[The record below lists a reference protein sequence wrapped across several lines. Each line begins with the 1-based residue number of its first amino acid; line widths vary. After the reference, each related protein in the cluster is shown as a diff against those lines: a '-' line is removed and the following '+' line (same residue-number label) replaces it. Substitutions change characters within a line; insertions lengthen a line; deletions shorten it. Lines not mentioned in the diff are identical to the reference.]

1 MGISRSDQARQEA
14 SLEAARIVKL
24 DPIYLDTETTGLEN
38 WDEVIEIG
46 LVDFSGQVLLETL
59 IKPQGSI
66 PPDATR
72 IHGIRDRD
80 VLTAPTWRLIWPQVQ
95 RIIEGRHL
103 AIYNADYDLRMM
115 RQSHARA
122 GLEWRPG
129 VFDNSCIMKLY
140 AKYRGDWNPARRSFR
155 WHSLEVAGRQCGL
168 ELSNTHRAA
177 DDALLAR
184 AVLMHMAE
192 HA

>member
-1 MGISRSDQARQEA
+1 MGIPRSDQARQEA
-14 SLEAARIVKL
+14 AQEAARIAQL
-24 DPIYLDTETTGLEN
+24 DPIFLDTETTGLEN

-46 LVDFSGQVLLETL
+46 LVDSAGQALLEAL

-80 VLTAPTWRLIWPQVQ
+80 VLMSPTWRQIWPQVE
-95 RIIEGRHL
+95 RLIKGNHL
-103 AIYNADYDLRMM
+103 AIYNADYDLRML

-122 GLEWRPG
+122 GLQWEPVAART
-129 VFDNSCIMKLY
+129 FCIMKLY
-140 AKYRGDWNPARRSFR
+140 AKYRGEWNPARRSFR
-155 WHSLEVAGRQCGL
+155 WHSLEAAGRQCGL
-168 ELSNTHRAA
+168 DLSNTHRAA

>member
-1 MGISRSDQARQEA
+1 MGIPRSEQARQEA
-14 SLEAARIVKL
+14 AQEAARIVQL
-24 DPIYLDTETTGLEN
+24 DPIFLDTETTGLEN
-38 WDEVIEIG
+38 WDEVIEVG
-46 LVDFSGQVLLETL
+46 LVDASGQVILETL
-59 IKPQGSI
+59 VKPQGSI
-66 PPDATR
+66 PADATR

-80 VLTAPTWRLIWPQVQ
+80 VLTAPTWRQIWPQVQ
-95 RIIEGRHL
+95 RLIEGRHL
-103 AIYNADYDLRMM
+103 AIYNADYDLRIM

-122 GLEWRPG
+122 GLEWMPVAAG
-129 VFDNSCIMKLY
+129 SHCIMKLY

-155 WHSLEVAGRQCGL
+155 WHSLDVAGRQCGL